1 MTCHRALYC
10 KLEHCTYYFFRLAIP
25 VFVCRRRWNRIQRIS
40 VKRDFLCN
48 SDNMKRLD
56 RIKMEAN
63 KFMYT
68 TVLYTFRNNES
79 GKHVM
84 IESISSRS
92 FSILVL
98 LWLIPS
104 NNEHYSNNL
113 FVLLIIEFSSLK
125 IVNSSFYELSIKNEH
140 NSQIK
145 L

>member
-10 KLEHCTYYFFRLAIP
+10 KLEHCTYLFFFCLATFFSSSFC
-25 VFVCRRRWNRIQRIS
+25 VSTTMKQNS
-40 VKRDFLCN
+40 AKRDFLCN

-68 TVLYTFRNNES
+68 FVIIYFRNNKS

-84 IESISSRS
+84 IESISSFS
-92 FSILVL
+92 FPILVP

-113 FVLLIIEFSSLK
+113 FVLLIIEFSSLE
-125 IVNSSFYELSIKNEH
+125 NSK
-140 NSQIK
+140 
-145 L
+145 